1 MPEPAL
7 VVQYRDATEHDADAI
22 ADLHA
27 DSWRRHYRGAYLDA
41 YLDGDVV
48 ADRQRVWRGR
58 LAAPEK
64 DDFTVIAERGD
75 EVLGF
80 AHTILDEDPRWGAL
94 LENLHVRTELKRTG
108 VGSRLLAETAQKL
121 LRLRPAGSLHLW
133 VLGQNTPAQAFYDA
147 RGGIR
152 VETEL
157 RGPFPGGGRALGHRY
172 HWSDPA
178 LLLVAVGNSD
188 DSTKA
193 VPNAGRICHPA
204 ALRRAPP
211 C

>member
-7 VVQYRDATEHDADAI
+7 VVRYRDATERDADAI

-27 DSWRRHYRGAYLDA
+27 DSWRRHYRGAYLDS
-41 YLDGDVV
+41 YLDGSVV
-48 ADRQRVWRGR
+48 ADRHQVWRKR
-58 LAAPEK
+58 LTPNEK
-64 DDFTVIAERGD
+64 SDLTVVAERGD

-94 LENLHVRTELKRTG
+94 LENLHVRTDLKRTG
-108 VGSRLLAETAQKL
+108 VGSRLLAETAQRL
-121 LRLRPAGSLHLW
+121 LRLRPSGSLHLW
-133 VLGQNTPAQAFYDA
+133 VLDQNTSAQAFYDA

-152 VETEL
+152 VETEV

-178 LLLVAVGNSD
+178 RLLVAVGKSD

-193 VPNAGRICHPA
+193 VP
-204 ALRRAPP
+204 
-211 C
+211 